1 MGITGKII
9 QKLPIIEG
17 ESKNGKWKKQDI
29 IIETLEEYSRK
40 VCVSVWNDKIEQFI
54 LEEGNTITVSINLES
69 REYNGKWYTN
79 IKAWRI
85 ELAVEGNKLNIDDN
99 TPKIE
104 PSDDDLDW
112 LNFDEAEDDPF

>member
-1 MGITGKII
+1 MEITGKII

-40 VCVSVWNDKIEQFI
+40 VCVSVWNGKIEQSI

-79 IKAWRI
+79 IKALRI